1 MLFCPGRNPLHAL
14 AGSARF
20 IKEASNLGDEV
31 YEDACIVLS
40 NATTM
45 SNLITAIVDWTSA
58 TSDAS
63 DPVQLPT
70 DVLELCRKAV
80 RGNGMS
86 PFICTEIPYDTSTF
100 VY

>member
-1 MLFCPGRNPLHAL
+1 MVWSRNPLHAL
-14 AGSARF
+14 AGSAGF
-20 IKEASNLGDEV
+20 IKEASRRGDEI

-40 NATTM
+40 NATSM

-63 DPVQLPT
+63 DPVLLPT

-80 RGNGMS
+80 RS
-86 PFICTEIPYDTSTF
+86 QRVVLSHTFST
-100 VY
+100 YLRLGLG